1 MSVAAQNQVLLKK
14 LLAVVVLM
22 LAFGF
27 ALVPFYR
34 KICEV
39 TGQNQTRVLSS
50 SVENTQIDGARTV
63 TVEFLANNNG
73 PLAWQFEPLQ
83 KSIRI
88 HPGEISRIAYRVV
101 NTLDAAIV
109 GQAVPSF
116 GPAIAGRYVK
126 KLECFCFKRQSLAA
140 HESREMPVVFL
151 ISRDLPADVGT
162 VTVSYTFFDVTA
174 ETDKPG

>member
-1 MSVAAQNQVLLKK
+1 MSVAAQNQLLLKK
-14 LLAVVVLM
+14 LLAVVLLM
-22 LAFGF
+22 LAFAF

-39 TGQNQTRVLSS
+39 TGVNQTRVLLS
-50 SVENTQIDGARTV
+50 SVQNTQVDSARSV
-63 TVEFLANNNG
+63 TVEFLASNSG
-73 PLAWQFEPLQ
+73 QLAWQFEPLQ
-83 KSIRI
+83 KSVTI

-101 NTLDAAIV
+101 NTQDAAVV

-116 GPAIAGRYVK
+116 GPASAGKYVK
-126 KLECFCFKRQSLAA
+126 KLECFCFRPQLLAA
-140 HESREMPVVFL
+140 HETREMPVVFL

-174 ETDKPG
+174 ETPG